1 MFFQKAVVFVML
13 VVLCGL
19 VPSLASAELNASDK
33 DVSVRRL
40 GVALNIAEDRKMENI
55 AGIYQPEGLD
65 KYMQRYFAGLSAKV
79 DRVIDQN
86 NRLEKKVDEL
96 ISKTDQALAA
106 QQMKKS

>member
-1 MFFQKAVVFVML
+1 MSFRKAAVFVMIVAL
-13 VVLCGL
+13 GGL
-19 VPSLASAELNASDK
+19 VPSRASAELSASDK

-65 KYMQRYFAGLSAKV
+65 KYMQRYFEQLSAKV

-96 ISKTDQALAA
+96 ISKTNQALVA
-106 QQMKKS
+106 QQIKKS